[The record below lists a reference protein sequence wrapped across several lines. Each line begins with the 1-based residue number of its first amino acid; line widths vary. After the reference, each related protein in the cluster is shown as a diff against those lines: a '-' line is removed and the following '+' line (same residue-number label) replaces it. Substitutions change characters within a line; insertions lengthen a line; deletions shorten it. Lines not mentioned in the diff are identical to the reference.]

1 MMTQTQVLLDANL
14 VESLRQVAAE
24 KGMSLDQVLDES
36 AQEYIRQARRIKL
49 RREQEAYRAMHA
61 ELKSKYLGE
70 SVAIYNGALVDHA
83 ADTLALLHRVR
94 QRFGTAPVLFCEVE
108 DEPEREYMI
117 RSPRL
122 DSMERMTQ

>member
-1 MMTQTQVLLDANL
+1 MLTQTQVSLDANI

-24 KGMSLDQVLDES
+24 KGMTFDQALGES

-61 ELKSKYLGE
+61 ELKQKYLGQ
-70 SVAIYNGALVDHA
+70 SVAIHNGELVDHDVDA
-83 ADTLALLHRVR
+83 LALLRRIR
-94 QRFGTAPVLFCEVE
+94 QRFGSAPVLFCEVE
-108 DEPEREYMI
+108 DKPDKEYVI

-122 DSMERMTQ
+122 EKSV

>member
-1 MMTQTQVLLDANL
+1 MITQTQVSLDANI

-24 KGMSLDQVLDES
+24 KGMTLDQVLGES

-61 ELKSKYLGE
+61 ELKQKYLGQ
-70 SVAIYNGALVDHA
+70 SVAIYNGELVDHD
-83 ADTLALLHRVR
+83 ADALALLRRIR
-94 QRFGTAPVLFCEVE
+94 QQFGSAPVLFCEVE
-108 DEPEREYMI
+108 DKPDKEYVI

-122 DSMERMTQ
+122 EKSV